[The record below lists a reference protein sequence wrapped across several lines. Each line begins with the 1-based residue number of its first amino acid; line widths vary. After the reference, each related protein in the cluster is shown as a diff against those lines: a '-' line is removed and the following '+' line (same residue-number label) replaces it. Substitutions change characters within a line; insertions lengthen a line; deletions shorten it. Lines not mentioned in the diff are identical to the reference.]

1 MINFQALERE
11 RQTSSSRTNV
21 LTFQA
26 EAAQY
31 KQRCEILE
39 KENSELRKL
48 VGGDRTPKYLP
59 ISPPKP
65 VSGREIFFISLQGGF

>member
-1 MINFQALERE
+1 
-11 RQTSSSRTNV
+11 V

-31 KQRCEILE
+31 KHRCEALE

-65 VSGREIFFISLQGGF
+65 VTGTIN